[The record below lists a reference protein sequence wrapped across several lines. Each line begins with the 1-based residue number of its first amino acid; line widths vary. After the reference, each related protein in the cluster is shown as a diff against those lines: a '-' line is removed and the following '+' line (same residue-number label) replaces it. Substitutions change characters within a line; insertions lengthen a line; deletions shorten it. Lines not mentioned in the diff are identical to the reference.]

1 MYRNEYEKI
10 KLNKPSEIKLLI
22 IPSTEKML
30 KLEVDTTELI
40 SETKVE
46 KQMFLEK
53 IISPKFL
60 IAKLKREFKLRIC
73 SQIKYEEFINIPNII
88 ILKING
94 IQL

>member
-10 KLNKPSEIKLLI
+10 KLNIPSEIKLLI
-22 IPSTEKML
+22 IPSTENRL
-30 KLEVDTTELI
+30 KLEVETTELI
-40 SETKVE
+40 SDTNVE
-46 KQMFLEK
+46 KQIFLEK

-73 SQIKYEEFINIPNII
+73 SQIKYDEFINIPKMI
-88 ILKING
+88 ILKIKG